1 MVINKNLLKN
11 SGYKLLKALKICT
24 LSKYESHAKWDIV
37 KYFFFSLFTITEFDK
52 RNTIFFQIKV
62 FGRKIKETMPAR
74 YLIKVMRALVLRD
87 WQSLDE

>member
-1 MVINKNLLKN
+1 MNRMQNRILLNISSLAYLPSLNLIKE
-11 SGYKLLKALKICT
+11 T
-24 LSKYESHAKWDIV
+24 P
-37 KYFFFSLFTITEFDK
+37 F
-52 RNTIFFQIKV
+52 FFQIKV